1 MRAHHCAAPCDGAGR
16 AAAHRN
22 TCHVWAKDGEHI
34 ARIVEGSVSEPP
46 IPISVRI
53 RERGGDP
60 DEWRRQR
67 WD

>member
-1 MRAHHCAAPCDGAGR
+1 VHIQRILDGTA
-16 AAAHRN
+16 
-22 TCHVWAKDGEHI
+22 TEL
-34 ARIVEGSVSEPP
+34 P

-67 WD
+67 WG